1 MADNN
6 SRQLKLG
13 TENVRKLL
21 ISYALPSIIAM
32 TATSLYNVV
41 DSIFIGHGCGPLA
54 IAGLAVTFPLM
65 NLSAAFGAMVGVGA
79 STVISVRLGQKDYES
94 AQNALGTVV
103 LLNIMIGFIFMVVSL
118 CFLDSILTFFGAS
131 EQTLPYAREYMS
143 VLLYGNILTHLY
155 LGLNDTVRASGYPKR
170 AMAATLTAVVINIVF
185 NYIFIIVMKLG
196 IKGAA
201 IGTLC
206 SQLVAFCIVVQHYR
220 SKDAFLRFK
229 RSVFKWRIKI
239 VKSVLGIGLAP
250 FLLNFCACII
260 VLLINNGL
268 KNNGGDYYVGAYGI
282 ANRVLFVFIMIVNG
296 INQGMQPIVGYNYG
310 AGQISRSI
318 SAYKNAVIAAT
329 SVMVLCW
336 LLCMFI
342 PEYIVGFF
350 TTDSSLIDISCRAI
364 RIMVCVFPFVGFQIT
379 STGLFMSMGMAH
391 KSIFLSTTRQ
401 LLFLMPF
408 LIILPKFYGT
418 DGVWMSM
425 PISDAVSCIVV
436 AVMVYFQM
444 KKFKKIDV

>member
-1 MADNN
+1 MTANN
-6 SRQLKLG
+6 SRQLALG

-65 NLSAAFGAMVGVGA
+65 NLSAAFGAMVGIGA

-94 AQNALGTVV
+94 AQNALGNVV
-103 LLNIMIGFIFMVVSL
+103 LLNVLIGFVFMVL
-118 CFLDSILTFFGAS
+118 ALTFLDPILIFFGAS

-155 LGLNDTVRASGYPKR
+155 LGLNDTVRASGYPMR
-170 AMAATLTAVVINIVF
+170 AMAATLTAVAINIVF
-185 NYIFIIVMKLG
+185 NYVFIIVMEMG

-206 SQLVAFCIVVQHYR
+206 SQFVAFCIVIRHYR
-220 SKDAFLRFK
+220 SKEAFLRFK
-229 RSVFKWRIKI
+229 RSVFKWRTKI
-239 VKSVLGIGLAP
+239 VKSILGIGLAP
-250 FLLNFCACII
+250 FLLNFCACIV

-268 KNNGGDYYVGAYGI
+268 KNHGGDYYVGAYGI
-282 ANRVLFVFIMIVNG
+282 ANRVLFVFVMIVNG

-310 AGQISRSI
+310 AGQTDRSI
-318 SAYKNAVIAAT
+318 SAYKNAVFAA
-329 SVMVLCW
+329 SVVMIICW
-336 LLCMFI
+336 LACMI
-342 PEYIVGFF
+342 VPEHIVSLF
-350 TTDSSLIDISCRAI
+350 TDDASLIEITSRAI
-364 RIMVCVFPFVGFQIT
+364 RIAVSVFPFVGFQII

-401 LLFLMPF
+401 LLFLIPF
-408 LIILPKFYGT
+408 LIILPNYFGT
-418 DGVWMSM
+418 DGIWMSM
-425 PISDAVSCIVV
+425 PMSDAISCIVV
-436 AVMVYFQM
+436 AVMVALQM
-444 KKFKKIDV
+444 RKFKKQRQ

>member
-1 MADNN
+1 MTDNN
-6 SRQLKLG
+6 SRQLALG

-21 ISYALPSIIAM
+21 ISYALPSIVAM
-32 TATSLYNVV
+32 TAASLYNVV
-41 DSIFIGHGCGPLA
+41 DSIFIGRGCAPLA

-94 AQNALGTVV
+94 AQNALGNVV
-103 LLNIMIGFIFMVVSL
+103 LLNTIIGFVFMVVAL
-118 CFLDSILTFFGAS
+118 TFLDPILIFFGAS

-170 AMAATLTAVVINIVF
+170 AMAATLTAVCINVIF
-185 NYIFIIVMKLG
+185 NYIFIMQLGLG

-206 SQLVAFCIVVQHYR
+206 SQFIAFCMVIRHYR
-220 SKDAFLRFK
+220 SKEAFLKFK
-229 RSVFKWRIKI
+229 RSVFKWRTKI
-239 VKSVLGIGLAP
+239 VKSIIGIGLAP
-250 FLLNFCACII
+250 FLLNFCSCIV

-310 AGQISRSI
+310 AGQINRSI
-318 SAYKNAVIAAT
+318 SAYKNAVCGASI
-329 SVMVLCW
+329 VMVLCW
-336 LLCMFI
+336 LLCMLL

-350 TTDSSLIDISCRAI
+350 TSEEELIEITSRAI

-401 LLFLMPF
+401 LLFLIPF
-408 LIILPKFYGT
+408 LVILPKFFGT

-425 PISDAVSCIVV
+425 PMSDAISCIVV
-436 AVMVYFQM
+436 AVMIYLQM
-444 KKFKKIDV
+444 KKFKKTGA